1 MKLKIGLIIA
11 ALVLIEVK
19 FFNGVHA
26 MAIVNYASNIIS
38 NVLVN
43 AIMGS

>member
-11 ALVLIEVK
+11 ALAIIETK
-19 FFNGVHA
+19 FFDGVHA

-38 NVLVN
+38 NVLIK